1 MAKVLVAY
9 GSKMGGTAGIAERIA
24 DTLRGRGHEVTLAAA
39 GKVPRRATWDAA
51 VVGSGLYAG
60 RWRRPAVRLLRRL
73 ARAPHQPPRVWLFHS
88 GPLGDEHA
96 DDPMKPPAKVAAL
109 AERLGAEDVVTFGG
123 RLAAEA
129 AGPIAQAMARNGMA
143 GDWRRLD
150 HAEAWAQAIAVELG
164 GRQHAGEA

>member
-24 DTLRGRGHEVTLAAA
+24 DTLRGRGHQVTLAAA
-39 GKVPRRATWDAA
+39 GAVPRGMAWDAA
-51 VVGSGLYAG
+51 VVGSGLYADH
-60 RWRRPAVRLLRRL
+60 WKKEAVRLLKRL
-73 ARAPHQPPRVWLFHS
+73 GRPGEKPARVWLFHS

-96 DDPMKPPAKVAAL
+96 DDPVALHLPGQRL

-123 RLAAEA
+123 RFREEDAS
-129 AGPIAQAMARNGMA
+129 GFIAKAMAKGGVL

-150 HAEAWAQAIAVELG
+150 HAEAWANTIAGSL
-164 GRQHAGEA
+164 AG

>member
-1 MAKVLVAY
+1 MAEVLVAY

-24 DTLRGRGHEVTLAAA
+24 DTLRGRGHRVTSAAA
-39 GKVPRRATWDAA
+39 GKVPKGATWDAV

-60 RWRRPAVRLLRRL
+60 RWRGEAVRLLKRL
-73 ARAPHQPPRVWLFHS
+73 ARSAQKPGRVWLFHS

-96 DDPMKPPAKVAAL
+96 DDPVKLPEKVQAL

-123 RLAAEA
+123 RLDATAP
-129 AGPIAQAMARNGMA
+129 GLIAKAMAKGNVL

-150 HAEAWAQAIAVELG
+150 HAEGWANAIAGEL
-164 GRQHAGEA
+164 AG

>member
-24 DTLRGRGHEVTLAAA
+24 DTLKGRGHAVTLSAA
-39 GKVPRRATWDAA
+39 GRVPREEAWDAA
-51 VVGSGLYAG
+51 VVGSGVYAG
-60 RWRRPAVRLLRRL
+60 RWRKEAVRLLRRVS
-73 ARAPHQPPRVWLFHS
+73 RAPQRPARVWLFHS

-96 DDPMKPPAKVAAL
+96 DDPVALPEKVQAL

-123 RLAAEA
+123 RFREGDAS
-129 AGPIAQAMARNGMA
+129 GWITKAMASSGVL

-150 HAEAWAQAIAVELG
+150 HAEAWAHAIAEEL
-164 GRQHAGEA
+164 AG